1 MLALGPRWIHR
12 QAALLLALTCERTS
26 SFDQGHCTTPL
37 LLIFSNLTSHVKE
50 SQLQIHTWLGQLLFS
65 NAWLD
70 LKTKPYTALSTK
82 RKEKLLHTATVNSPS
97 SFFCLMAKNASHCLK
112 ESPALH
118 HFLLV
123 WRECTQHCRQHYTT
137 LHNTPTVFC
146 FVLVKAFQVAWGC
159 GPLLF
164 KLMLTAQYDRKECS
178 CSVLHFL
185 DNVNPMVPNV
195 FWLLTSPIF
204 GDRRGLLFCHMIA
217 GIDQNVSCS
226 CSCKGK
232 ITIVWCSKRIC
243 NNI

>member
-50 SQLQIHTWLGQLLFS
+50 SQLQIHTRLGQLLFS

-97 SFFCLMAKNASHCLK
+97 SFFFCLMAKNASHCLK

-195 FWLLTSPIF
+195 FWLITPFWPQRTFVLSH
-204 GDRRGLLFCHMIA
+204 DRRHR
-217 GIDQNVSCS
+217 
-226 CSCKGK
+226 
-232 ITIVWCSKRIC
+232 SKC
-243 NNI
+243 VMFMFM